1 MATAVLTFVIVG
13 HDDHPIFEADLSRAE
28 GREGD
33 RAQYLHQFVLHAAL
47 DAVDEQVWITSSMH
61 LGVVDKFNNL
71 QVSAFCTAA
80 HIKFLLLH
88 DGKSDDVIKLFFRD
102 VYEVY
107 LKASSPIGVSWWAVR
122 KGLQPSVRC
131 SGTIEA
137 VPALQVMMNP
147 FFTPTSRITC
157 SSFNQKVRQLARSAQ
172 HESQSEWFQAH
183 LKSDADGPS
192 WHTLQ
197 TCNCSAEP
205 TSGFDLSLTEGLS

>member
-1 MATAVLTFVIVG
+1 MLHKQLKSLCMTLRSQQPHFLVI
-13 HDDHPIFEADLSRAE
+13 HS
-28 GREGD
+28 
-33 RAQYLHQFVLHAAL
+33 
-47 DAVDEQVWITSSMH
+47 
-61 LGVVDKFNNL
+61 

-88 DGKSDDVIKLFFRD
+88 DGKSDDVVKLFFRD

-107 LKASSPIGVSWWAVR
+107 LKASSPTGVSWWAVR

-172 HESQSEWFQAH
+172 HDSQSEWFQAH